1 MSWGICLMDYGP
13 TPWDSDSV
21 VGLEQ
26 VLCLCMLKKKQGKSR
41 EEEREG
47 RKRKEVN
54 YNFFRRSP
62 GIPV

>member
-1 MSWGICLMDYGP
+1 MSWGICLIDCGP

-26 VLCLCMLKKKQGKSR
+26 VLCMCMLKKKWGKSR

-47 RKRKEVN
+47 KRKEG
-54 YNFFRRSP
+54 S
-62 GIPV
+62 